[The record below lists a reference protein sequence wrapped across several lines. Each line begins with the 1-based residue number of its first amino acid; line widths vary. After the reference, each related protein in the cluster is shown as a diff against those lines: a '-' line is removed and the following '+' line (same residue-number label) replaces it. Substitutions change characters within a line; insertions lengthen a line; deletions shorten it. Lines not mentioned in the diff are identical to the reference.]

1 MAGMRRASSRQ
12 SRSCSRRRYC
22 CSPTE
27 MAHFLLRY
35 ELAPD
40 YLERR
45 GAHRDAHLALAWN
58 AVESGTLLLGGA
70 VGDPVESALLLF
82 TDAEAARGF
91 AEADPYVTSGIVTGW
106 SVARWTTVVG
116 TDAA

>member
-1 MAGMRRASSRQ
+1 
-12 SRSCSRRRYC
+12 
-22 CSPTE
+22 

-45 GAHRDAHLALAWN
+45 PAFRDAHLGFAWK
-58 AVESGTLLLGGA
+58 AVEGGTLLLGGA

-82 TDAEAARGF
+82 THAEAAHAF
-91 AEADPYVTSGIVTGW
+91 AAADPYVAQGLVTQW
-106 SVARWTTVVG
+106 SVVPWTTVVG
-116 TDAA
+116 AEAANPVRPEA